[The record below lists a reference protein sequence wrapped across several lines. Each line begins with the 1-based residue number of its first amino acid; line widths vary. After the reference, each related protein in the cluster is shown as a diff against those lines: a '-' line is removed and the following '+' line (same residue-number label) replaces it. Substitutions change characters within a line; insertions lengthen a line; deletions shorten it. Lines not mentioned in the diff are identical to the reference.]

1 MATESENIK
10 IANLIRL
17 SRKKTNKKLKKTHKL
32 MIGGGRKT
40 VSKDQVKHKRNVKKS
55 LIRNS
60 KQSTEDD
67 KEDDKDDNEV
77 ILEIECEVISYGGV
91 KYLLD
96 KKNNIYS
103 YPDENEQYF
112 LVGKKVNDYIK
123 FDKKYKDMID
133 SK

>member
-1 MATESENIK
+1 MSTESENIK

-17 SRKKTNKKLKKTHKL
+17 SRKRRKKKLKRTHKSIL
-32 MIGGGRKT
+32 GGGRKSI
-40 VSKDQVKHKRNVKKS
+40 SKRDNRSKSVVKNSNVK
-55 LIRNS
+55 NS
-60 KQSTEDD
+60 VSNDED
-67 KEDDKDDNEV
+67 KKDEEEN
-77 ILEIECEVISYGGV
+77 LEIDCEVISYGGV

-112 LVGKKVNDYIK
+112 FVGKKVNDYIK
-123 FDKKYKDMID
+123 FDKRYKDMID

>member
-1 MATESENIK
+1 MSTESENIK

-17 SRKKTNKKLKKTHKL
+17 SRKRRKRKLKRTHKSML
-32 MIGGGRKT
+32 CGGGKT
-40 VSKDQVKHKRNVKKS
+40 VSKRVNKSKSVVRKSNVK
-55 LIRNS
+55 NS
-60 KQSTEDD
+60 VLH
-67 KEDDKDDNEV
+67 KEDDEDNEKN
-77 ILEIECEVISYGGV
+77 LEIDCEVISYGGV

-112 LVGKKVNDYIK
+112 FVGKKVNDYIK